1 MVFGVLLQNM
11 GLDEKLS
18 YQPYC
23 AACQLGNPGQ
33 ILWSFCPYLLCLN
46 YWAKATKP
54 IHKVA
59 QKLSDAMHKMLSTMS
74 GT

>member
-1 MVFGVLLQNM
+1 MLWP
-11 GLDEKLS
+11 LS
-18 YQPYC
+18 
-23 AACQLGNPGQ
+23 
-33 ILWSFCPYLLCLN
+33 PYLLCLN